1 VFSKLLAVLL
11 LIAAPVAAQQNI
23 SQPSPVSVTTFPC
36 LTKGTQGA
44 TGASVQELKDAGR
57 TLVTFTADAV
67 TPAAADT
74 LVTVAKLVGDTA
86 TAGVT
91 TYAVTSGKTLRVQ
104 AISIAFTSSTT
115 TANKVRVRLRTLSSG
130 ACIATSP
137 LVGTYE
143 LALPNGTLATN
154 AGQATVTIPL
164 PDGLEFSGATRNV
177 CLSAIAAAANGTLTI
192 TLIGFEY

>member
-1 VFSKLLAVLL
+1 MRAGWILVAFLLGACPAYAQLN
-11 LIAAPVAAQQNI
+11 ANANGVAI
-23 SQPSPVSVTTFPC
+23 GPSRTVVT
-36 LTKGTQGA
+36 L
-44 TGASVQELKDAGR
+44 
-57 TLVTFTADAV
+57 TADAV
-67 TPAAADT
+67 TPAASDT

-91 TYAVTSGKTLRVQ
+91 TYAVSAGKILR
-104 AISIAFTSSTT
+104 IESLSLSFTSSTT

-137 LVGTYE
+137 LVGTWE
-143 LALPNGTLATN
+143 LALPNGTLAAN
-154 AGQATVTIPL
+154 AGQATQNVVVAE
-164 PDGLEFSGATRNV
+164 GLEFSGSTRNV